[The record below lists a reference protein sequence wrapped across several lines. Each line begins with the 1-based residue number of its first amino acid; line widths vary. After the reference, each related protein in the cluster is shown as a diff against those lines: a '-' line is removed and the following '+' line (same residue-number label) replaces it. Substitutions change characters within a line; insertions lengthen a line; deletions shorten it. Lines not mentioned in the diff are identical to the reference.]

1 VPFLGIE
8 IIHTHRTTK
17 PDDGQTDMQKQANER
32 VRTTSDNDDM
42 MMAEFAYYS
51 SKNTKMSYG
60 SIPVSSNDEIEHQQ
74 QRQEAGAAAV
84 GVVDARGRPA
94 VSALQSLL
102 LVPPNAR
109 STKIRRKRTAA
120 AAASILLL
128 FAAIAVTV
136 FPGVSFFEQR
146 PPLALLVSSPRQ
158 SDHKDDEQEEKERPP
173 SSMMSLLL
181 FRHAKAQREH
191 RGDELLDFDR
201 KLSPRGREEADWVGR
216 QLVAQK
222 IEPPDLVL
230 ASGSAR
236 TRETL
241 ARALEATE
249 GRWMTSPGSVP
260 IVYAGELYD
269 LASVDGYEGY
279 VRYLAELSDV
289 VNNRSSFVPH
299 RRVMVVGHNPAVED
313 LYNWLLP
320 PLRSSKQR
328 KGRRQRRFP
337 TGGLADVDLKGL
349 ESWSDLDRQQGKGR
363 IRAFL
368 EPPAPPPYRRA

>member
-1 VPFLGIE
+1 
-8 IIHTHRTTK
+8 
-17 PDDGQTDMQKQANER
+17 
-32 VRTTSDNDDM
+32 
-42 MMAEFAYYS
+42 
-51 SKNTKMSYG
+51 MSYG

-249 GRWMTSPGSVP
+249 GRWTTSPGSVP

-328 KGRRQRRFP
+328 KRRRQRRFP